1 MLRSVA
7 VKRNSPAAAFIK
19 KLHRDLVRFGRD
31 DALLIDIGSATAFVW
46 DPDFTSPASATLRE
60 EALNMRLGGMRAT
73 LAAQEALFPADYF
86 DPFGMD
92 FANLAIDVVPCVDA
106 PSQAMFN
113 YISYGQSV
121 AAETKTMRIG
131 RFLIYDRTPSPHRI
145 MGAIA
150 LKSPKYFDG
159 ARDRHLGWPALSEMV
174 DGERIKSDAAIKLRN
189 AALKSIFNIAV
200 CMAVPPYDRHGVG
213 KLIAALALSH
223 PVIGHMETKYPNCV
237 LGVTT
242 TGIWS
247 GSAGQYERIRLGRDM
262 IADQRAKLYERT
274 HTVRRSLNYVP
285 AHFSQATYEAA
296 FDMIRR
302 SHVRI
307 QPFHGYDADP
317 AIRQHLLNAALL
329 HLRIPRRAIAANVI
343 SHYFGSVSLAC
354 REALATVATLN
365 HPPTER
371 SLAIGEIYAEWLTR
385 TAMPAEH
392 DVAPA
397 RLSARAT

>member
-1 MLRSVA
+1 MLRSIA
-7 VKRNSPAAAFIK
+7 VKQKSPAAAFLNT
-19 KLHRDLVRFGRD
+19 LHRDLVRFGRD
-31 DALLIDIGSATAFVW
+31 DPLLINIDDATAFVW

-60 EALNMRLGGMRAT
+60 EALNMRLEGMRAT
-73 LAAQEALFPADYF
+73 LAAQEALFPCNYF
-86 DPFGMD
+86 DPFATD

-106 PSQAMFN
+106 PSRAMFD
-113 YISYGQSV
+113 YISCGQSV
-121 AAETKTMRIG
+121 AADTKTMRVG
-131 RFLIYDRTPSPHRI
+131 RFLIYDRTPLPHRI

-174 DGERIKSDAAIKLRN
+174 NGERIKSVAAIELRN

-213 KLIAALALSH
+213 KLVAALALSH
-223 PVIGHMETKYPNCV
+223 PVIGHMEAKYSNCV

-242 TGIWS
+242 TGIWG

-262 IADQRAKLYERT
+262 VGDQRAKLYERT

-285 AHFSQATYEAA
+285 AHFSKATYENA

-317 AIRQHLLNAALL
+317 AIRQRLLNAALR

-354 REALATVATLN
+354 REALASVAALDD
-365 HPPTER
+365 PPTER
-371 SLAIGEIYAEWLTR
+371 SLAISEIYAEWLAR
-385 TAMPAEH
+385 TALSVEH
-392 DVAPA
+392 DVAPV
-397 RLSARAT
+397 RLSERAT